1 MKHTNVNF
9 IDSSK
14 FFGFWNATCGT
25 KYFLHKIHN
34 RYDLNSII
42 PKNKNKNKNK
52 NLNHNHNENKKKSS
66 KTQNHKFCYSNL
78 QFSSRV

>member
-1 MKHTNVNF
+1 MSILLTHQNSLAFGMLHVVQNTFYTKF
-9 IDSSK
+9 I
-14 FFGFWNATCGT
+14 
-25 KYFLHKIHN
+25 

-42 PKNKNKNKNK
+42 PKNKN
-52 NLNHNHNENKKKSS
+52 LNHNDNEIKKKSS